1 MVHVDHGIGVYL
13 GLKKISIRNITM
25 ECLHLEYHGGD
36 KLYVPV
42 DRLDLVQKYKGADQ
56 RRPQIDKLGG
66 TKWARVKER
75 VKASVAQMAKELL
88 ELYAVRQALPG
99 TSFALDDHLYR
110 EFEAS
115 FEYEE
120 TPDQAKAIESV
131 VQDMK
136 LTKPMDRLVCG
147 DVGYGKTEVAMR
159 AAFLSV
165 LNGKQVGILVPTTLL
180 AQQHYDNF
188 MRRFAAYPVK
198 VGMLSRFKS
207 RKEQQEVVKGAKEGT
222 VDIVIGTHRLLQKDI
237 HFKDLGL
244 VIIDEEQRF
253 GVTHKEKLRQL
264 RQLVD
269 VLTLTA
275 TPIPRTLHMSLM
287 GVRDL
292 SVIET
297 PPEGRLAIR
306 TYVTKFDEGVIYEA
320 ITREIDRGGQ
330 IFFIHNRVETIDGI
344 ALKLSRIA
352 PQARIA
358 IAHGQMKEHEL
369 EKIMLRFINQEFDV
383 LVSTTIVESGLD
395 IPSVNTMIINR
406 AHTFGLA
413 QLYQLRGRIGRSKV
427 RAYAYLLISDEELLT
442 PDAKKRLRVLQELS
456 DLGAGFKLAAHD
468 LEIRGAGSLLGA
480 EQSGHIAALGFDM
493 YCKIIEQ
500 AVSEIKGVPLEAE
513 FYPQI
518 DLQVSAHFP
527 EDYIPDMKQRLEMYK
542 RLMSAQDFGQ
552 LLDAE
557 EEVHDRYGKLPPE
570 AQNIVA
576 LAELKLMATQLR
588 VQQIKAMDSLITLN
602 FDEHSPITAEHL
614 KRAVKQSP
622 KRLRQTAERELRLEL
637 RGVKPADRIQHVKD
651 LLQSLR

>member
-1 MVHVDHGIGVYL
+1 
-13 GLKKISIRNITM
+13 
-25 ECLHLEYHGGD
+25 
-36 KLYVPV
+36 
-42 DRLDLVQKYKGADQ
+42 
-56 RRPQIDKLGG
+56 
-66 TKWARVKER
+66 
-75 VKASVAQMAKELL
+75 
-88 ELYAVRQALPG
+88 
-99 TSFALDDHLYR
+99 
-110 EFEAS
+110 
-115 FEYEE
+115 
-120 TPDQAKAIESV
+120 
-131 VQDMK
+131 
-136 LTKPMDRLVCG
+136 
-147 DVGYGKTEVAMR
+147 
-159 AAFLSV
+159 
-165 LNGKQVGILVPTTLL
+165 
-180 AQQHYDNF
+180 
-188 MRRFAAYPVK
+188 

-207 RKEQQEVVKGAKEGT
+207 RKEQQEVVKGAQNGT

-264 RQLVD
+264 RTLVD

-306 TYVTKFDEGVIYEA
+306 TYVTRFDEGVIYEA

-330 IFFIHNRVETIDGI
+330 VFFIHNRVETIDGI
-344 ALKLSRIA
+344 ALRLSRIV
-352 PQARIA
+352 PHARIA
-358 IAHGQMKEHEL
+358 IAHGQLKEHAL
-369 EKIMLRFINQEFDV
+369 EKIMFRFLHREFDV
-383 LVSTTIVESGLD
+383 LLSTTIVESGLD

-413 QLYQLRGRIGRSKV
+413 QLYQLRGRIGRAKV

-442 PDAKKRLRVLQELS
+442 PDARKRLRVIQELS

-468 LEIRGAGSLLGA
+468 LEIRGAGNLLGA

-500 AVSEIKGVPLEAE
+500 TVSELKGQPLEAE

-542 RLMSAQDFGQ
+542 QLMSSQDFGQ
-552 LLDAE
+552 LLDVE
-557 EEVHDRYGKLPPE
+557 EEVRDRYGNLPQE

-576 LAELKLMATQLR
+576 LAELKLIATQLR
-588 VQQIKAMDSLITLN
+588 VQQIKAVNSTVTLA
-602 FDEHSPITAEHL
+602 FDEHSTVTDQQL
-614 KRAVKQSP
+614 KRAVKQAP
-622 KRLRQTAERELRLEL
+622 KRIRQTAERELHLEL